1 MLGLREKVLFEL
13 SRRLVQ
19 PAGEHVQD
27 MDKYVAWRSE
37 ALARS
42 WRHFSDA
49 DVVGKDV
56 VDFGSGKGNLT
67 FYLAERSPRSI
78 VGVEL
83 HGPSVDECRRQ
94 AAKSRFPAGTKVAFE
109 KGAPGAI
116 PLPDASCD
124 TLLAFDVIEHVM
136 DPAQIVDEWR
146 RVLRPGGKVLLEWCP
161 YRSPW
166 APHMEAMIPIPW
178 AHLFFGER
186 ALFRTCERLYD
197 EEEKVLRPWNFDDEG
212 RLEPNKWRGWSSF
225 RDQGYINQLNVAPFK
240 ALARDRG
247 FAVDRFE
254 HVTFSSLPA
263 RELVAPVLMRI
274 PVVNELLASYVVGEL
289 SRL

>member
-1 MLGLREKVLFEL
+1 MVK
-13 SRRLVQ
+13 

-42 WRHFSDA
+42 WTHFDDG
-49 DVVGKDV
+49 DVTGKDV
-56 VDFGSGKGNLT
+56 IDFGSGKGNLT
-67 FYLAERSPRSI
+67 FYLADKRPRRI

-83 HGPSVDECRRQ
+83 HGPSAQECAAQ
-94 AAKSRFPAGTKVAFE
+94 AKAATFPEGTTVEFFE
-109 KGAPGAI
+109 GSTDGI
-116 PLPDASCD
+116 PVEDQSFD

-136 DPAQIVDEWR
+136 EPEPILAEWR

-178 AHLFFGER
+178 AHKIFGER

-197 EEEKVLRPWNFDDEG
+197 EEEKVLRPWNFDEDG
-212 RLEPNKWRGWSSF
+212 KLLPNKWRAWSSF
-225 RDQGYINQLNVAPFK
+225 SDQGYINQLDVGPFK
-240 ALARDRG
+240 SLARQTG
-247 FAVDRFE
+247 FEVDRFE
-254 HVTFSSLPA
+254 HITFSALPA
-263 RELVAPVLMRI
+263 RDLVAPMLMKMPI
-274 PVVNELLASYVVGEL
+274 LNEYLCSYVVGEL
-289 SRL
+289 RRV